1 MGISFSQPL
10 FLLLFVLVAYFVY
23 LWKISPKAFTPWQQK
38 VFLGMRVLLITLL
51 ILSLA
56 GLQFNFRHKE
66 KSVVYLADRS
76 ASLQDKNKE
85 ISEWISKSLATLP
98 ANMGAGVVSLG
109 KKPMVEYPVDS
120 QPDFKGLQVVL
131 DPNYTDLAAG
141 LRLARSL
148 MPEERGKH
156 IVLLTDG
163 KQNRGNALEQAKLL
177 NQQGIRID
185 ILPLA
190 TSSGPEVLIKTV
202 EVPTRLKEGEF
213 FDLKATLESTIS
225 TSGSV
230 RIMVDNKILKEEEIE
245 IGKGTS
251 RLVWGLSAEKTGL
264 HTYKVEVISSKDT
277 QKENNLAQAIIQ
289 VEGVPRILVVE
300 GRLGDSTALGTAL
313 GSVNL
318 QVETVE
324 PASMPKTLTGLAQYS
339 TVVLVNV
346 PATDMTD
353 QTMQALENFVRDL
366 GRGLVMVGGEN
377 SYGPGGYF
385 KTLVEKALPVN
396 MEITGKAELPSV
408 GLNLILDKS
417 GSMCHTQNGVTK
429 MDMAKEAALRATEIL
444 DTKDQLGVI
453 VFDSE
458 YKWVVKTAP
467 LINKKWVQEQ
477 IGSIEPSGGTNMY
490 PSLEAAYKALKEAKV
505 KVKHIILLSDGV
517 SKYGGNYEQLLKQM
531 EADNI
536 TLSVVA
542 IGSDSDNSLLSYLA
556 KEGHGRYYF
565 TDQIDNIPKIFAKE
579 TMMVTRS
586 YFVQEPFT
594 PIVTGSTSMLPAVE
608 GLPQLLGYVATTP
621 KDTAEVIL
629 TSHEGDPVLA
639 RWHYGL
645 GRTVAWTSDSKGRW
659 AEHWVNWSAF
669 PQFWGKVI
677 SWTLPEENGNGLN
690 VTTSRDGGLGRI
702 SVDIPVK
709 KHKASDIQ
717 AKVIAPN
724 GTSTELI
731 LPATSPGQYQVEFPM
746 EQQGA
751 YMIQVVEKEG
761 DQVVHQQTA
770 GLVQPY
776 SPEFLLQPD
785 QLKFLEQ
792 LAAAGGGQV
801 LDSAQFDLV
810 GKLMAPEVVGKIP
823 MWPKFLMFAVLLLP
837 LDIASRR
844 FNWNL
849 RWAGPLWQRLS
860 SLKQTSNGRVE
871 HGQESLMQSIKKR
884 KATREQLYQSLGG
897 MKSEELGLDEVNKQE
912 GRNSVNSAKGRRAK
926 MGDSGES
933 GGVASISTETMGKVV
948 NNKDNGQAD
957 SQDKVAKDNP
967 EEGFSARL
975 LAAKKRVAV
984 KEDKIR

>member
-1 MGISFSQPL
+1 VGISFSQPL
-10 FLLLFVLVAYFVY
+10 YLLLFVLAAYYVY
-23 LWKISPKAFTPWQQK
+23 LWKISTKAFISWQQK
-38 VFLGMRVLLITLL
+38 VFLGLRLLLVGIL

-66 KSVVYLADRS
+66 KSVVFVADRS
-76 ASLQDKNKE
+76 ASLQDRSKE
-85 ISEWISKSLATLP
+85 ISEWISQSLAALP
-98 ANMGAGVVSLG
+98 VTMGAGVVSLG

-141 LRLARSL
+141 LRLARSI

-156 IVLLTDG
+156 IILLTDG

-177 NQQGIRID
+177 NQQGIRMD
-185 ILPLA
+185 VLPIA
-190 TSSGPEVLIKTV
+190 TSSGPEVLVKTV
-202 EVPTRLKEGEF
+202 DVPSRLKEGEF

-225 TSGSV
+225 TNGSV
-230 RIMVDNKILKEEEIE
+230 RIMVDNKVLREEEIE

-264 HTYKVEVISSKDT
+264 HTYKLEVISAKDT
-277 QKENNLAQAIIQ
+277 QKENNFGQAITQ

-300 GRLGDSTALGTAL
+300 GKPGDSKALGTAL
-313 GSVNL
+313 ASVNL

-324 PASMPKTLTGLAQYS
+324 PAFMPKTLTGLAQYS
-339 TVVLVNV
+339 SVILVNV

-353 QTMQALENFVRDL
+353 QTMLALENFTRDL

-377 SYGPGGYF
+377 SYGPGGFY
-385 KTLVEKALPVN
+385 KTPVEKALPVN

-556 KEGHGRYYF
+556 QEGHGRYYF
-565 TDQIDNIPKIFAKE
+565 TNQIDNIPKIFAKE

-629 TSHEGDPVLA
+629 TSHEGDPILA

-690 VTTSRDGGLGRI
+690 VTTTREGGLGRI
-702 SVDIPVK
+702 SVDIPVER
-709 KHKASDIQ
+709 HKASDIQ

-724 GTSTELI
+724 GTSTDMI
-731 LPATSPGQYQVEFPM
+731 LPAISPGQYQVDFPM
-746 EQQGA
+746 EQIGS

-761 DQVVHQQTA
+761 DKVIHQQTA

-776 SPEFLLQPD
+776 SPEFSLQPD

-792 LAAAGGGQV
+792 LAAAGGGQI
-801 LDSAQFDLV
+801 LGPAQFDLV
-810 GKLMAPEVVGKIP
+810 GKLMAPEAVGKIP
-823 MWPKFLMFAVLLLP
+823 LWPKFLMFAVLLLP
-837 LDIASRR
+837 IDIASRR
-844 FNWNL
+844 FNCNL
-849 RWAGPLWQRLS
+849 KWAGPLWQRLW
-860 SLKQTSNGRVE
+860 SLRQTSSERVE
-871 HGQESLMQSIKKR
+871 HGQESLIQSIKDH
-884 KATREQLYQSLGG
+884 KASREQLYHPLGG
-897 MKSEELGLDEVNKQE
+897 TEPGERSLDGVNKQE
-912 GRNSVNSAKGRRAK
+912 ISNKASSTQGRRTK
-926 MGDSGES
+926 VGGLGES
-933 GGVASISTETMGKVV
+933 GKFAPKSTKTMSKVV
-948 NNKDNGQAD
+948 NKDNGKAD
-957 SQDKVAKDNP
+957 SQDKVTKDNP

-975 LAAKKRVAV
+975 LAAKKRVAD
-984 KEDKIR
+984 KEDKKK

>member
-10 FLLLFVLVAYFVY
+10 FLLLFVLAAYFVY
-23 LWKISPKAFTPWQQK
+23 LWKISPKAFTFWQQK
-38 VFLGMRVLLITLL
+38 VFLGLRLLLVSLL

-66 KSVVYLADRS
+66 KSVVFLADRS
-76 ASLQDKNKE
+76 ASLQDKSKE

-109 KKPMVEYPVDS
+109 KKPMVEYPVES

-131 DPNYTDLAAG
+131 DPNYTDIAAG
-141 LRLARSL
+141 LRLACSI

-177 NQQGIRID
+177 KQQGIRLD
-185 ILPLA
+185 VLPTVA
-190 TSSGPEVLIKTV
+190 SSGPEVLLKTV
-202 EVPTRLKEGEF
+202 EVPSRLTEGEF

-225 TSGSV
+225 TNGSV
-230 RIMVDNKILKEEEIE
+230 RIMVDNKVLREEEIK

-264 HTYKVEVISSKDT
+264 HTYKVEVSSAKDT
-277 QKENNLAQAIIQ
+277 QKENNLAQTITQ

-300 GRLGDSTALGTAL
+300 GTPGDSKALGTAL
-313 GSVNL
+313 ASVNL

-324 PASMPKTLTGLAQYS
+324 PVSMPKTLTGLAQYS
-339 TVVLVNV
+339 SVVLVNV
-346 PATDMTD
+346 PATDLTD
-353 QTMQALENFVRDL
+353 ETMQALENLTRDL

-385 KTLVEKALPVN
+385 KTPVEKALPVN
-396 MEITGKAELPSV
+396 MEITGKGELPSV

-417 GSMCHTQNGVTK
+417 GSMYSAQNNVTK
-429 MDMAKEAALRATEIL
+429 MEMAKEAALRSTEIL

-467 LINKKWVQEQ
+467 LIDKKWVQEQ
-477 IGSIEPSGGTNMY
+477 IGSIEPSGGTNMF
-490 PSLEAAYKALKEAKV
+490 PSLEAAYKALKETKV
-505 KVKHIILLSDGV
+505 KIKHIILLTDGV
-517 SKYGGNYEQLLKQM
+517 SQNGGNYEQLLKQM
-531 EADNI
+531 EANSI

-542 IGSDSDNSLLSYLA
+542 VGSDSDTSLLTYLA

-565 TDQIDNIPKIFAKE
+565 TNQIDNIPKIFAKE
-579 TMMVTRS
+579 MMMVTRS
-586 YFVQEPFT
+586 YYVQESFT
-594 PIVTGSTSMLPAVE
+594 PIVTGSTGMLPFVE

-690 VTTSRDGGLGRI
+690 VSTSRDGGLGRI
-702 SVDIPVK
+702 TVEIPLENRE
-709 KHKASDIQ
+709 ASDIQ
-717 AKVIAPN
+717 ARIIAPN
-724 GTSTELI
+724 GTSTDMA
-731 LPATSPGQYQVEFPM
+731 LPAISPGRYQIDFPM

-751 YMIQVVEKEG
+751 YMIQVMEKKG
-761 DQVVHQQTA
+761 NNVVHQQTA

-776 SPEFLLQPD
+776 SPEFSLQPD

-792 LAAAGGGQV
+792 LAIAGGGQV
-801 LDSAQFDLV
+801 LDSAQFNLV
-810 GKLMAPEVVGKIP
+810 GKLMAPEAQGKIP
-823 MWPKFLMFAVLLLP
+823 LWPKFLMFAVLLLP
-837 LDIASRR
+837 LDIAFRR

-849 RWAGPLWQRLS
+849 RWAGPLWQRLG
-860 SLKQTSNGRVE
+860 SLRQTSNKRVD
-871 HGQESLMQSIKKR
+871 HGQESLIESIKER
-884 KATREQLYQSLGG
+884 KVKREQLYQSLGG
-897 MKSEELGLDEVNKQE
+897 IEPGERSDSASRAQ
-912 GRNSVNSAKGRRAK
+912 GRWSK
-926 MGDSGES
+926 MGGLEESGEFALKS
-933 GGVASISTETMGKVV
+933 VKDKGKAAD
-948 NNKDNGQAD
+948 KDCAKID
-957 SQDKVAKDNP
+957 SQERVSKDNP
-967 EEGFSARL
+967 EGGFSAKL
-975 LAAKKRVAV
+975 LAAKKRVAD
-984 KEDKIR
+984 KEDKKK